1 MVLHGSSSDWAS
13 LKKMT
18 HYSFVS
24 CEIPSTGPSRLMCFV
39 YTGKKGH
46 AKKDLPEVVLARR
59 RKDTPKGKG
68 DHPKRKSDKGK
79 GQDGKNKKKKKGG
92 AKSRA
97 MAGEESEPESGSK
110 VPFGYGFA
118 ALDLGPLRSLI
129 ALSPLGAARAPLRS
143 LRRTRVAFHLLER
156 AATITFQPRQ
166 RVRLLG
172 SQHAQRSLDS

>member
-1 MVLHGSSSDWAS
+1 M
-13 LKKMT
+13 
-18 HYSFVS
+18 
-24 CEIPSTGPSRLMCFV
+24 
-39 YTGKKGH
+39 
-46 AKKDLPEVVLARR
+46 VLARR

-110 VPFGYGFA
+110 VPFGYG
-118 ALDLGPLRSLI
+118 PLRSLI

-166 RVRLLG
+166 SMRLLG
-172 SQHAQRSLDS
+172 FQHGVDPRDLWIVDSGATCHVVAREFLSSFREVKQHSQKPVLYNASSDEMPVHGLVDPEI